1 MYIHLHFQVFDSNW
15 LKFHDNRSAYTCICQ
30 IHIHAFHSFY
40 KILDIPVN
48 GLNNERS
55 AHASELQLHIV
66 ILRLLRQVPLNLLK
80 EAEHHLETLPVCKYE
95 E

>member
-1 MYIHLHFQVFDSNW
+1 MHFIV
-15 LKFHDNRSAYTCICQ
+15 
-30 IHIHAFHSFY
+30 FY

-55 AHASELQLHIV
+55 AHASEFQLHIV